1 MTDKLEKAVR
11 DGNRASILLDDPVLK
26 EALDKLEQLEMDVMR
41 TCPVDELVE
50 RRANVN
56 AIDRLRRTLRAY
68 LDNGKLAKVTLETP
82 SQ

>member
-26 EALDKLEQLEMDVMR
+26 EALDKLEQLEMEVMR
-41 TCPVDELVE
+41 SCPVDELVE

-68 LDNGKLAKVTLETP
+68 LDNGKIAKITLETP